1 MVLRNQAIRIKLSF
15 LIGFSVI
22 AIYFL
27 GLFTRMYPDK
37 RLELEDGIHQDE
49 PTRPVATMEHGSEK
63 SRKNIIIVSH
73 GRSGSR
79 STLMGDIVNHH
90 PSVFYMYEPL
100 QTTQRVLKQKQIRIW
115 VIELITILPSLKFLC
130 LAFLKIELKL
140 Y

>member
-1 MVLRNQAIRIKLSF
+1 MESIKMSLRAS
-15 LIGFSVI
+15 
-22 AIYFL
+22 
-27 GLFTRMYPDK
+27 
-37 RLELEDGIHQDE
+37 
-49 PTRPVATMEHGSEK
+49 PVVTKEHGSEK

-130 LAFLKIELKL
+130 LAVLKIELKL